1 LTEGGIK
8 NLAEKKNATE
18 VVLDFSGVK
27 PFEPMDPDLVYL
39 CQVSNLTLGTSK
51 AAGKP
56 KVSAELTVKGPE
68 EVEVV
73 ELDGTRPGRNTRAAG
88 RKLFR
93 EYSLE
98 EKALP
103 FLHEFIKAADPE
115 ADLGEDFR
123 FNPQNYMGLEVAV
136 KIQNEEYQE
145 QIRPRVGRVL
155 PASAYKG

>member
-1 LTEGGIK
+1 
-8 NLAEKKNATE
+8 LAERKKATE

-39 CQVSNLTLGTSK
+39 AQVSALTLGTSK
-51 AAGKP
+51 SAGKP
-56 KVSAELTVKGPE
+56 KVSCELTIKGPD

-73 ELDGTRPGRNTRAAG
+73 ELDGSRPGRNTKASG

-103 FLHEFIKAADPE
+103 FVHEFIKAADPE
-115 ADLGEDFR
+115 VDLGDNFR

-136 KIQNEEYQE
+136 KIQNEEFQE
-145 QIRPRVGRVL
+145 QIRPRVKRVL
-155 PASAYKG
+155 PASAYKE